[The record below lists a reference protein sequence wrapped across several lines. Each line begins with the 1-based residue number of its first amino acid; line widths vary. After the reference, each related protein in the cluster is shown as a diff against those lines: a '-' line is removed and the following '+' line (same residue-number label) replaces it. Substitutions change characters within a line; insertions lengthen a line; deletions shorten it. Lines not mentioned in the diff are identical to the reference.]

1 MVDDDEF
8 DGLSGSICAGCG
20 NPMPLLRR
28 SRVRRSA
35 CDDCGEAVDAA

>member
-20 NPMPLLRR
+20 NAMALLRGHGVAR
-28 SRVRRSA
+28 HV
-35 CDDCGEAVDAA
+35 CDDCGANRAA